1 LKLSSRTIPKVSRG
15 GTSTTKTKGKEDG
28 MTEEKQ
34 CPKCSEVLRVLLFL
48 GVQPD
53 GLVCQQ
59 CHIWYTD
66 DLQPLAYVI
75 GEEG

>member
-1 LKLSSRTIPKVSRG
+1 
-15 GTSTTKTKGKEDG
+15 